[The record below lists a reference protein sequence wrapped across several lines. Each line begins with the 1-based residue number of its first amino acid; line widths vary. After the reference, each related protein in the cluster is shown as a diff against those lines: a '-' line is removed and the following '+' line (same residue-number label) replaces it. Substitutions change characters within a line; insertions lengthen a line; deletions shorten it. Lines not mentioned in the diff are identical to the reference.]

1 MARRVYVGKHG
12 IVRSAIRKDLLFF
25 GLPALTVLVLGLI
38 ACGRDEY
45 DGMVSTLFRMFC
57 DPEAARRLSVSKIVG
72 LVLLTIGFAI
82 AFTAVFTL
90 KKFYASTLVTR
101 IDHRLITHGIYRFV
115 RHPIYLGVLL
125 ICVVALPVYSSSA
138 RGFLILCLLIPI
150 VLGRIKIE
158 ERLLT
163 EHFGDAYREY
173 KASTRK
179 LIPFVY

>member
-1 MARRVYVGKHG
+1 MARRGYLEKRG
-12 IVRSAIRKDLLFF
+12 IARSAIRKDLLFF
-25 GLPALTVLVLGLI
+25 ALPALTVFTLGLI
-38 ACGRDEY
+38 VCGRDEY
-45 DGMVSTLFRMFC
+45 DGMVGTLFRMLF
-57 DPEAARRLSVSKIVG
+57 DSEVARRLSVSKIVG
-72 LVLLTIGFAI
+72 LVLMIIGFAI

-101 IDHRLITHGIYRFV
+101 VDHRLITHGIYGLV

-125 ICVVALPVYSSSA
+125 ICLVALPVYSSSA
-138 RGFLILCLLIPI
+138 WGFLILSLLIPI
-150 VLGRIKIE
+150 VLGRIRME

-173 KASTRK
+173 KSSTRK